1 MARQSRT
8 YGDKNNKL
16 NITSMMDAFTIVLV
30 FLLKSFA
37 AEGNLLTQADNLKLP
52 YSVSQKQPTEVA
64 LLVVVDA
71 DQVLIDNVPVIETK
85 LVRAQDS
92 LLVAPMVEEL
102 KKKRAAEKKAAL
114 IRGDDGDGEE
124 GGKVI
129 VQLDKNTEYDIMYK
143 VMATCGFAEYNNV
156 AFAVVQRTPGD

>member
-1 MARQSRT
+1 MARKGRS
-8 YGDKNNKL
+8 YGDKESNL

-52 YSVSQKQPTEVA
+52 YSVSQKQPQEVS

-71 DQVLIDNVPVIETK
+71 EQILIDNVPVIETK

-92 LLVAPMVEEL
+92 LFVAPMVKELQKKRDEE
-102 KKKRAAEKKAAL
+102 KKRALIKGDEGDEK
-114 IRGDDGDGEE
+114 
-124 GGKVI
+124 GGSVI
-129 VQLDKNTEYDIMYK
+129 VQLDKMTDYDIMYK
-143 VMATCGFAEYNNV
+143 VMATCGYAEYNNV